1 MSRVLITCWCN
12 SRLIATS
19 RGSDWDCNESSHAFV
34 SSAGEAAMTGGAVS
48 VTPSTPLD
56 AAEPMAGVV
65 GLDASDVEDFDRNQL
80 IFHLPMD

>member
-1 MSRVLITCWCN
+1 
-12 SRLIATS
+12 
-19 RGSDWDCNESSHAFV
+19 
-34 SSAGEAAMTGGAVS
+34 
-48 VTPSTPLD
+48 LD